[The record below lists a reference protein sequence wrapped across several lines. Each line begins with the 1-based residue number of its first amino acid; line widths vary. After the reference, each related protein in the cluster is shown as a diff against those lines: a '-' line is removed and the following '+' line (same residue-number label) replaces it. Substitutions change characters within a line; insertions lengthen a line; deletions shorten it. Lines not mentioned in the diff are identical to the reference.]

1 MLRLHDR
8 YIFTEWLKS
17 FGMALA
23 LTLMVLLIEDL
34 NDDLPDFLNWEASL
48 AQIFG
53 YYARLIP
60 TFLPTILPLALL
72 LSLLFTLSNLHRNY
86 EIIALRAA
94 GMNVFTISRSLWLAG
109 LALSGLVLYLNAT
122 LVPAFVEE
130 TRQIRRDL
138 QYAKE
143 VRDRPVE
150 EVGLIGQL
158 TFDNR
163 SQNRRWFMEDFSDFR
178 QRGRGVNVYF
188 YNSEGYEVRR
198 LVAREAYYDAYAGHW
213 FFQEGRDITF
223 DPRLGEAILAPW
235 FGRFPATAVPEL
247 TERPETMLLLSRP
260 PRDLS
265 LVEIRRLL
273 ERIPL
278 ETSEKMRPY
287 AVRYHTV
294 LAGSLTCLA
303 AVGIAVPFAVA
314 GVRTNPLVGVSKCI
328 GWFFG
333 FFIVSNVATMLGE
346 QNHLDPIL
354 AAWLPIGLVTL
365 LALYFM
371 RRAL

>member
-8 YIFTEWLKS
+8 YVFIEWLKA
-17 FGMALA
+17 FCMAIA

-48 AQIFG
+48 GQILG

-60 TFLPTILPLALL
+60 TFLPTILPLSLL
-72 LSLLFTLSNLHRNY
+72 LSLLFTLGNLHRNY
-86 EIIALRAA
+86 EIIALRSA
-94 GMNVFTISRSLWLAG
+94 GMSLLTITRSLWLAG
-109 LALSGLVLYLNAT
+109 LLLSALAFYLNAT
-122 LVPAFVEE
+122 LVPAFVED

-143 VRDRPVE
+143 ARERPAE
-150 EVGLIGQL
+150 DIGLIGQL

-163 SQNRRWFMEDFSDFR
+163 VENRRWFMENFSDFR
-178 QRGRGVNVYF
+178 QRARGVNVYF
-188 YNSEGYEVRR
+188 YDENGREQRR
-198 LVAREAYYDAYAGHW
+198 LVASEAYYDPYAGHW
-213 FFQEGRDITF
+213 FFQEGRDVRF
-223 DPRLGEAILAPW
+223 DPLEGEATFAPW
-235 FGRFPATAVPEL
+235 FGRFPATPVPEL

-265 LVEIRRLL
+265 LIEIRRLL

-278 ETSEKMRPY
+278 ENSEQMRPY

-303 AVGIAVPFAVA
+303 AVGIAIPFAVA
-314 GVRTNPLVGVSKCI
+314 GVRTNPLVGVSKSI
-328 GWFFG
+328 GLFFV
-333 FFIVSNVATMLGE
+333 FFIIANVATMLGE
-346 QNHLDPIL
+346 QAHLGPVVAAWLPVGLVFLL
-354 AAWLPIGLVTL
+354 AAWLQ
-365 LALYFM
+365 
-371 RRAL
+371 RRAI